1 MNTRAHTLPFMDTR
15 AQTLPF
21 TLGSNM
27 ARLSLAVS
35 PPHLNG
41 RSQYFVHLFQYR
53 RCVST
58 EFQSGFFPRNNSES
72 VKILQY
78 AMILS
83 SQTPQ

>member
-1 MNTRAHTLPFMDTR
+1 MNTRAHTLHFMDAR

-21 TLGSNM
+21 TWGSNM
-27 ARLSLAVS
+27 AQLSLALS
-35 PPHLNG
+35 LPHLNG
-41 RSQYFVHLFQYR
+41 RSQYFVYLFQDH

-58 EFQSGFFPRNNSES
+58 EFQSGFFPRNNPES